1 MDEKNNY
8 LIDRLDYLEFRQ
20 SLLFLKPPQHR
31 TQLFYDLNL
40 EDFLKIRSYTNY
52 YCNKI
57 NNNENV
63 SLNDFSRGIANIW
76 PPAKLYP
83 LSASLIAESLMPKD
97 LYQKL
102 MTK

>member
-1 MDEKNNY
+1 MFGHLALPL
-8 LIDRLDYLEFRQ
+8 LIEALVTSSGRKIKALAEVGMYFQMTD
-20 SLLFLKPPQHR
+20 
-31 TQLFYDLNL
+31 NL